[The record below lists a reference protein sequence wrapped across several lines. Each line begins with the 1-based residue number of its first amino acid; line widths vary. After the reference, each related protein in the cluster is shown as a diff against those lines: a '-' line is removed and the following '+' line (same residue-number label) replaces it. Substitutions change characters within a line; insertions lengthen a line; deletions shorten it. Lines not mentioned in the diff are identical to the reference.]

1 MDASDDPADQDKARE
16 IRVMHDYAS
25 LKKQIG
31 SKKKPQKA
39 AVDESRLD
47 KDPPPQFEKGDA
59 DRGNPD
65 YMKSVSYDDEKK
77 WERLQ
82 RMRKAT
88 KKKEVRDK
96 VEEGKLTSVKA
107 TTYGMPPE
115 ERKAL
120 IDAERKRQGVK
131 PRPKKNVEEEVG
143 ISSTVEMEKAKKEAA
158 LRRKEQQ
165 AVEKEKKALK
175 KEEVVVERLG
185 GKGTSRKAGAA
196 KIHPTS
202 GDWPD
207 SDRGAGNRAKKRAGG
222 KVEKKSPTYLAHVHN
237 KEEVEPVIEGADQ
250 KRTTKGRWVDAQGR
264 SHNFSVS
271 TRTGD
276 RGYILSFIK
285 AKFPAKQVI
294 ITGQSKEKAKKKPKG
309 EVNETVSGGVPM
321 TPQELEIQKKMSR
334 LNMRLARKRNQEMQ
348 KAKVQDTETAPEQVK
363 EDKAFDNVVA
373 ALRAKHGKD
382 AVLTKDSPKP
392 KPQPK
397 RKPKPQKPLTA
408 AEKAHREVIARYGG
422 EANYKAGRGLGT

>member
-47 KDPPPQFEKGDA
+47 KDPPPQFEKGDD

-65 YMKSVSYDDEKK
+65 YMKSVSYADEEK
-77 WERLQ
+77 WKRLQ
-82 RMRKAT
+82 RMRKAS
-88 KKKEVRDK
+88 KKKSVRDK
-96 VEEGKLTSVKA
+96 V
-107 TTYGMPPE
+107 
-115 ERKAL
+115 
-120 IDAERKRQGVK
+120 D
-131 PRPKKNVEEEVG
+131 EEVG

-165 AVEKEKKALK
+165 AVDKEKKALK

-250 KRTTKGRWVDAQGR
+250 KRTTKGRWVDKQGR

-373 ALRAKHGKD
+373 SLRAKHGKD

-397 RKPKPQKPLTA
+397 PKAKPQKPLTA
-408 AEKAHREVIARYGG
+408 DEKAHREVIARYGG

>member
-1 MDASDDPADQDKARE
+1 
-16 IRVMHDYAS
+16 
-25 LKKQIG
+25 
-31 SKKKPQKA
+31 
-39 AVDESRLD
+39 
-47 KDPPPQFEKGDA
+47 
-59 DRGNPD
+59 
-65 YMKSVSYDDEKK
+65 MKSVSYADEEK
-77 WERLQ
+77 WKRLQ
-82 RMRKAT
+82 RMRRAS

-96 VEEGKLTSVKA
+96 V
-107 TTYGMPPE
+107 
-115 ERKAL
+115 
-120 IDAERKRQGVK
+120 D
-131 PRPKKNVEEEVG
+131 EEVG

-165 AVEKEKKALK
+165 AVDKEKKALK

-264 SHNFSVS
+264 SHDFSVS

-382 AVLTKDSPKP
+382 AVLTKESPKP

-397 RKPKPQKPLTA
+397 PKAKPQKPLTA
-408 AEKAHREVIARYGG
+408 DEKAHREVIARYGG

>member
-82 RMRKAT
+82 RMRKAS

-165 AVEKEKKALK
+165 AVDKEKKALK

-397 RKPKPQKPLTA
+397 PKAKPQKPLTA
-408 AEKAHREVIARYGG
+408 DEKAHREVIARYGG

>member
-1 MDASDDPADQDKARE
+1 
-16 IRVMHDYAS
+16 
-25 LKKQIG
+25 
-31 SKKKPQKA
+31 
-39 AVDESRLD
+39 
-47 KDPPPQFEKGDA
+47 
-59 DRGNPD
+59 
-65 YMKSVSYDDEKK
+65 MKSVSYDDEKK

-82 RMRKAT
+82 RMRKAS

-165 AVEKEKKALK
+165 AVDKEKKALK

-250 KRTTKGRWVDAQGR
+250 KRTTKGRWVDKQGR

-392 KPQPK
+392 KVQPK
-397 RKPKPQKPLTA
+397 PKAKPQKPLTA

-422 EANYKAGRGLGT
+422 EANYRAGRGLGT

>member
-1 MDASDDPADQDKARE
+1 MDASDDPVDQDKARE

-47 KDPPPQFEKGDA
+47 KDPPPQFEKGDD

-65 YMKSVSYDDEKK
+65 YMKSVSYADEEK
-77 WERLQ
+77 WKRLQ
-82 RMRKAT
+82 RMRRAS

-96 VEEGKLTSVKA
+96 V
-107 TTYGMPPE
+107 
-115 ERKAL
+115 
-120 IDAERKRQGVK
+120 D
-131 PRPKKNVEEEVG
+131 EEVG

-207 SDRGAGNRAKKRAGG
+207 SDRGAGNKAKRRAGG

-276 RGYILSFIK
+276 RAYIVSFIK
-285 AKFPAKQVI
+285 SKFPAKQVI
-294 ITGQSKEKAKKKPKG
+294 VTGQAKEKAKKKPKG
-309 EVNETVSGGVPM
+309 EVNETISGGVPM

-392 KPQPK
+392 KVQLKPK
-397 RKPKPQKPLTA
+397 AKPQKPLTD